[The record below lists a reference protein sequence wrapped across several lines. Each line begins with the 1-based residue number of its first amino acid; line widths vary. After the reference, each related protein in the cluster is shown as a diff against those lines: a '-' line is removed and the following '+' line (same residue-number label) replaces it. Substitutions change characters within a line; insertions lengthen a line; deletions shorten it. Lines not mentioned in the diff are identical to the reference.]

1 MQINTNLSLKR
12 LRIYFLS
19 KRMFWV
25 RTAIFMYDV
34 FSITMAWFLA
44 FLLRFNFEMPEQF
57 WQIALRLA
65 GPVLLIQGAVIL
77 YFRLDRIVPRF
88 IGPPDFVRILRAAV
102 TSTVTTGLL
111 LFFTTTPKSVFITDF
126 FMLTAFM
133 AGGRFF
139 YRFYQEGFTS
149 PHDGLRTLIVGA
161 GRAGEFLV
169 RDLIRKGQDSYW
181 PVGFIDDDRSKFGKE
196 IHGIR
201 IMGRTRDIPLIVRRL
216 DIEMVILAI
225 PTANPKNL
233 KRITELCQE
242 ANVPCRIVPSLE
254 KLITGRVTIDALRD
268 VTIEDILGRE
278 PVRLDWAT
286 IRQEITGKVILV
298 SGAGGSIG
306 GELSRQIAKL
316 NPALLILVENNEYAL
331 YQIEMDIKEE
341 YNPVLHKAILCD
353 IRQADALEEIFAQHK
368 PSIVFHAAA
377 YKHVPMVELNPAAG
391 IETNV
396 FGTKNIADI
405 AAKHGVKKFIFIS
418 TDKAVRPTNVMGASK
433 RIAEMYCQSLNEQS
447 ETVFITT
454 RFGNVLESSGSVVP
468 LFKKQVRQGG
478 PITVTHPE
486 IKRYFMTTQEACQLV
501 LQAASIGRGGEIFV
515 LDMGEPVKILDL
527 AEQIIR
533 LHGLSPYTD
542 IDIVFSGL
550 RPGEKLFEELFY
562 PDENLIATSH
572 PKILL
577 ARKHTASDWL
587 WLNTQLKRL
596 TLCAKEPV
604 KLKGCI
610 KSIVSDYQCADE
622 LETGA
627 RTETSKKK
635 AVIAFPAKS
644 NYPV

>member
-1 MQINTNLSLKR
+1 MQINPNLSYKR
-12 LRIYFLS
+12 LRIYLMS
-19 KRMFWV
+19 KRMLWV
-25 RTAIFMYDV
+25 RTAIFLYDA
-34 FSITMAWFLA
+34 FSIAMAWFLA
-44 FLLRFNFEMPEQF
+44 FLLRFNFEMPEQY
-57 WQIALRLA
+57 WHIALRL
-65 GPVLLIQGAVIL
+65 VLAVLTIQGAVIL

-88 IGPPDFVRILRAAV
+88 IGPPDFVRILKAAFSASAL
-102 TSTVTTGLL
+102 TALL
-111 LFFTTTPKSVFITDF
+111 LLVTTTPKSVFITDF

-133 AGGRFF
+133 AGGRFL

-201 IMGRTRDIPLIVRRL
+201 VMGRTRDIPLIVRRL
-216 DIEMVILAI
+216 DVEMVILAI
-225 PTANPKNL
+225 PTANPRNL

-254 KLITGRVTIDALRD
+254 KLITGRVTIDTLRD

-286 IRQEITGKVILV
+286 IRQEITGKIILV

-316 NPALLILVENNEYAL
+316 NPARLILVENNEFAL

-341 YNPVLHKAILCD
+341 YNSILYEAVLCD
-353 IRQADALEEIFAQHK
+353 VRHSEALEEIFVKYRPH
-368 PSIVFHAAA
+368 IVFHAAA

-391 IETNV
+391 IEANV

-405 AAKHGVKKFIFIS
+405 SARYGVKKFIFIS
-418 TDKAVRPTNVMGASK
+418 TDKAVRPTNIMGASK

-447 ETVFITT
+447 DTVFITT

-501 LQAASIGRGGEIFV
+501 LQAAAIGRGGEIFV

-533 LHGLSPYTD
+533 LHGLTPHTD
-542 IDIVFSGL
+542 IEIIFSGL

-562 PDENLIATSH
+562 PDENLIVTSH

-577 ARKHTASDWL
+577 ARKLVASDWI
-587 WLNTQLKRL
+587 WLNAQLKRL
-596 TLCAKEPV
+596 AGCIKDPD
-604 KLKGCI
+604 KLKGCV
-610 KSIVSDYQCADE
+610 KAIVVDYQCE
-622 LETGA
+622 EEETP
-627 RTETSKKK
+627 RKKT
-635 AVIAFPAKS
+635 VVTAFPIK
-644 NYPV
+644 NR